1 MGNNKLRRA
10 FRSEDR
16 RSSYSE
22 VLATNGEYSYF
33 SAQLSTRCPGDKM
46 AVLEIIVGALLLVD
60 AAVVRAA
67 AVPAAPARA
76 PAKAVPMN
84 TSLTDALAAKAHANL
99 ASYVAAKGYPK
110 QNCTL
115 ENAAVRKEW

>member
-1 MGNNKLRRA
+1 
-10 FRSEDR
+10 
-16 RSSYSE
+16 
-22 VLATNGEYSYF
+22 
-33 SAQLSTRCPGDKM
+33 M
-46 AVLEIIVGALLLVD
+46 AVLELIVGALLLVD

-67 AVPAAPARA
+67 AVPAAAA
-76 PAKAVPMN
+76 PAAAVPMN

-115 ENAAVRKEW
+115 ENAAVRKEWYVMDFVLRR